1 MEYKGYVATVE
12 FDDSA
17 NVLHGRVVNCGPYPI
32 ATFECTN
39 VGELRQEFER
49 SIDEYLAWCQ
59 EDNVAPKQPAVANSN
74 AILSSDRPPLD
85 LEEAGTGRLLSQ
97 MGGILAELRGRGICR
112 TENLPTGDFAE
123 FLFRQAFGWKLEGN
137 SQKGFDATDERGKR
151 YQIKGRRLTK
161 HSQSR
166 QLSAIRGLN
175 QFDFLAAVLFDETYG
190 VKCAAIIPV
199 ATVEEQSTFVER
211 TNSYKLMLPDK
222 LWELPDVRDVTHEM
236 KIAWSQ
242 LDSGRHRSGTE

>member
-1 MEYKGYVATVE
+1 MEYKGYVAAVE

-17 NVLHGRVVNCGPYPI
+17 NVLHGRVVNSGPYPI
-32 ATFECTN
+32 ANFECTD
-39 VGELRQEFER
+39 VGELRREFER

-59 EDNVAPKQPAVANSN
+59 EDNVAPKQPAAMDSN
-74 AILSSDRPPLD
+74 DILSNDRHPLGF
-85 LEEAGTGRLLSQ
+85 EEAGTGQLLSL

-137 SQKGFDATDERGKR
+137 SKRGFDATDERGKR

-166 QLSAIRGLN
+166 QLSAIRGFD
-175 QFDFLAAVLFDETYG
+175 QFDFLAAVLFDEKYG
-190 VKCAAIIPV
+190 VQRAAIIPV
-199 ATVEEQSTFVER
+199 ATVKEESTFVKH
-211 TNSYKLMLPDK
+211 TNSYKLLLADNAWA
-222 LWELPDVRDVTHEM
+222 LQNVRDVTHEM
-236 KIAWSQ
+236 KNAWRM
-242 LDSGRHRSGTE
+242 LDSQSWSVR

>member
-1 MEYKGYVATVE
+1 MEYKGYVAAVE

-17 NVLHGRVVNCGPYPI
+17 NVLHGRVVNSGPYPI
-32 ATFECTN
+32 ANFECTD
-39 VGELRQEFER
+39 VGELRREFER

-59 EDNVAPKQPAVANSN
+59 EDNVAPKQPAAMDAN
-74 AILSSDRPPLD
+74 AITSNDRPPLG
-85 LEEAGTGRLLSQ
+85 LEEAGTGQLLSL

-137 SQKGFDATDERGKR
+137 SRRGFDATDERGKR

-166 QLSAIRGLN
+166 QLSAIRGLD

-190 VKCAAIIPV
+190 IQRAAIIPA
-199 ATVEEQSTFVER
+199 ATVKEESTFVKH
-211 TNSYKLMLPDK
+211 TNSYKLLLADSAWT
-222 LWELPDVRDVTHEM
+222 LQNVRDVTHEV
-236 KIAWSQ
+236 KSAWRQ
-242 LDSGRHRSGTE
+242 LDSPSSSVRR